1 MIDWVT
7 AVLPCLHEPV
17 DSGRVLSVAPDG
29 SVEWESVKF
38 SRVTGSFESS
48 ISVRSQG
55 SDGNGKATHLY
66 VDGNPSKW
74 LQGHNIVGSD
84 DLNGL
89 MIAFYARM
97 LSLLSIPHHLDSYR
111 QVLSGQY
118 ELKRV
123 DVNYMFEL
131 PTLIDVRS
139 WLHAAEFKAK
149 TRHGRPATAKGTLYF
164 GKNSRRWSIKAYS
177 KYDEVNCGK
186 KAHSVPEEIKK
197 TGLVEWSKNKL
208 RLELTLRALQLT
220 DINLNFAK
228 NWSTETAYT
237 VFKEYMG
244 RIEMSGNTLLTD
256 TQVINLPSAL
266 RMTYICW
273 KQGIRVTDMISR
285 ATYFR
290 HRKALKEFGIDIAV
304 TVDRVDN
311 SNVVP
316 LIRVLEAKPAAI
328 PSEFNNLIFSN
339 TRVSNF

>member
-1 MIDWVT
+1 M
-7 AVLPCLHEPV
+7 
-17 DSGRVLSVAPDG
+17 
-29 SVEWESVKF
+29 
-38 SRVTGSFESS
+38 
-48 ISVRSQG
+48 
-55 SDGNGKATHLY
+55 
-66 VDGNPSKW
+66 
-74 LQGHNIVGSD
+74 
-84 DLNGL
+84 
-89 MIAFYARM
+89 
-97 LSLLSIPHHLDSYR
+97 
-111 QVLSGQY
+111 
-118 ELKRV
+118 
-123 DVNYMFEL
+123 
-131 PTLIDVRS
+131 
-139 WLHAAEFKAK
+139 
-149 TRHGRPATAKGTLYF
+149 
-164 GKNSRRWSIKAYS
+164 
-177 KYDEVNCGK
+177 GK

-266 RMTYICW
+266 RMTYMCW

-316 LIRVLEAKPAAI
+316 LIRVLEAKPVAI